1 MAAKLVKK
9 TDLDLRRFA
18 KCKIDL
24 KTVYEEVF
32 LSLTQTGSRTGDK
45 ASGDLKQ
52 QCDLLVYDYL
62 VRNSQYELANRLA
75 ETKGLSHPGEIVDL
89 KLEAV
94 CKDILIKPN
103 PKKHR
108 SKQVSIKDVPKP
120 AHVEDTSAGNGT
132 KKTGAVSSL
141 EYTITK
147 SNRDSEILNYRGYE
161 HNLKNGL

>member
-9 TDLDLRRFA
+9 TDLDSRRFA

-24 KTVYEEVF
+24 RTVYEEEF
-32 LSLTQTGSRTGDK
+32 LSLAQTGSRTGDK

-62 VRNSQYELANRLA
+62 VHNSQYELANRLA
-75 ETKGLSHPGEIVDL
+75 EIKGLSHPGEIVDL

-108 SKQVSIKDVPKP
+108 SKQVIK
-120 AHVEDTSAGNGT
+120 VEGT
-132 KKTGAVSSL
+132 FSPLGEKCIIFALLSVYFCAPGSKM
-141 EYTITK
+141 
-147 SNRDSEILNYRGYE
+147 NR
-161 HNLKNGL
+161 